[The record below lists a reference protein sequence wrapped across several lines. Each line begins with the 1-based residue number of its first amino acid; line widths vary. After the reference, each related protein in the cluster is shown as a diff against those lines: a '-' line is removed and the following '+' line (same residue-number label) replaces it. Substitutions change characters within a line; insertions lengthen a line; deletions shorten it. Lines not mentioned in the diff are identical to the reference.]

1 MRKKLTGF
9 DTDKLATKAKEE
21 FEQGFSDAKEYLE
34 DEDKM
39 EKLLRRLEAK
49 LKKVP
54 LVGERISNIP
64 ILVSL
69 LRSYVKKEY
78 TEVPLGT
85 ILAVISCLVYWLAP
99 IDIIPDFLGAF
110 GYTDDAI
117 VTGIAL
123 SLINSDL
130 VEYIEWRDKKEM
142 EYEENITDED

>member
-21 FEQGFSDAKEYLE
+21 FEQGFNDAKEYLE

-142 EYEENITDED
+142 EYEANITDED